1 MSILRR
7 YHREGN
13 IYFITNVTF
22 RRKPVLVDNAD
33 LLWTAFKT
41 LRSKAG
47 FDMMAWVILPDH
59 FHIVIDPNGS
69 EGVLMV
75 TPLGSDTPRLFPF
88 FTGWN
93 PILVKQVHVDAGNVA
108 TNVYWGK

>member
-1 MSILRR
+1 MGQGVLNRNNEHATFNAIDGNSIDLATG
-7 YHREGN
+7 H
-13 IYFITNVTF
+13 T
-22 RRKPVLVDNAD
+22 DAD
-33 LLWTAFKT
+33 
-41 LRSKAG
+41 G
-47 FDMMAWVILPDH
+47 

-69 EGVLMV
+69 EGVIMV